1 MTSPWDGLSR
11 ILTRLE
17 MMASGSLAQS
27 TAQGSMLTSTR
38 TRSTRAD
45 LPELPEGWEWQ
56 VRRVGGPWMACL
68 FTLDVDCTVEV
79 DGNSVRII
87 TGVAPLEVVQAVIKA
102 NS

>member
-1 MTSPWDGLSR
+1 
-11 ILTRLE
+11 
-17 MMASGSLAQS
+17 
-27 TAQGSMLTSTR
+27 
-38 TRSTRAD
+38 
-45 LPELPEGWEWQ
+45 
-56 VRRVGGPWMACL
+56 MACL